1 MTSAVCLRKPA
12 QGNRNG
18 AYSVH
23 YRECIES
30 AYPADDADTTSDEGE
45 GTMIGRTLLLQMA
58 SNKKMETFVRNNK
71 VAVRSAG
78 RFVAG
83 ETVRDIIEPVKA
95 LNGQGITATLDL
107 LGESVT
113 NEQEV
118 AEVLDTYLQLLQTIT
133 DQKLNANVS
142 IKLTALGLDIDPE
155 LCYRNM
161 ERLLNAAGPEQFVRI
176 DMESSDYTQRTLDL
190 FLRLWTSPA
199 QYRNVGV
206 VIQSYL
212 RRSADDI
219 EMLIK
224 LGARVRLCKGA
235 YKEPEQVAFPE
246 KSEVDASYVRL
257 MQRLLQDGNYPG
269 IATHDEKMIAA
280 TRTYAS
286 ENSIPL
292 DRFEFQM
299 LYGIRRDL
307 QVQLVKDG
315 YRMRVYTPF
324 GTHWYPYMMRR
335 LAERPANLW
344 FVLKNF
350 LRG

>member
-1 MTSAVCLRKPA
+1 
-12 QGNRNG
+12 
-18 AYSVH
+18 
-23 YRECIES
+23 
-30 AYPADDADTTSDEGE
+30 
-45 GTMIGRTLLLQMA
+45 MIGRTLLLQMA
-58 SNKKMETFVRNNK
+58 SNKKMESFVRNNGL
-71 VAVRSAG
+71 AVRSAG

-83 ETVRDIIEPVKA
+83 ESVSDVIAPVQA
-95 LNGQGITATLDL
+95 LNAQGISATLDL

-118 AEVLDTYLQLLQTIT
+118 AEVLDTYLQLFQNIAA
-133 DQKLNANVS
+133 QKLNANVS

-190 FLRLWTSPA
+190 FCRLWNGPA

-224 LGARVRLCKGA
+224 MGARVRLCKGA
-235 YKEPEQVAFPE
+235 YKEPETVAFPE
-246 KSEVDASYVRL
+246 KSDVDSNYVRL
-257 MQRLLQDGNYPG
+257 MQRLLLDGNYPG
-269 IATHDEKMIAA
+269 IATHDEKIIEA
-280 TRTYAS
+280 TRAFAAS
-286 ENSIPL
+286 KSINL

-299 LYGIRRDL
+299 LFGIRRDL
-307 QVQLVKDG
+307 QTQLVKEG
-315 YRMRVYTPF
+315 YRVRVYTPF

-344 FVLKNF
+344 FVLKNSV
-350 LRG
+350 RG

>member
-1 MTSAVCLRKPA
+1 ML
-12 QGNRNG
+12 
-18 AYSVH
+18 
-23 YRECIES
+23 
-30 AYPADDADTTSDEGE
+30 
-45 GTMIGRTLLLQMA
+45 GRTLLLHMA
-58 SNKKMETFVRNNK
+58 SNKKMESFVRNNGL
-71 VAVRSAG
+71 AVRSAS

-83 ETVRDIIEPVKA
+83 ESVSEVIAPVQSLNA
-95 LNGQGITATLDL
+95 LGISATLDL
-107 LGESVT
+107 LGESVQ
-113 NEQEV
+113 NQQEV
-118 AEVLDTYLQLLQTIT
+118 AEVLDTYLQLFQNIRE
-133 DQKLNANVS
+133 QKLNANVS

-161 ERLLNAAGPEQFVRI
+161 ERLLNAAGPDQFVRI

-190 FLRLWTSPA
+190 FVRLWNSAA

-219 EMLIK
+219 EMLNRM
-224 LGARVRLCKGA
+224 GARVRLCKGA
-235 YKEPEQVAFPE
+235 YKEPETVAFPE
-246 KSEVDASYVRL
+246 KSDVDANYVRL
-257 MQRLLQDGNYPG
+257 LERLLQHGNYPG

-280 TRTYAS
+280 TRAFAAA
-286 ENSIPL
+286 NSIGL

-307 QVQLVKDG
+307 QTQLVKEG

-344 FVLKNF
+344 FVLKNS

>member
-1 MTSAVCLRKPA
+1 
-12 QGNRNG
+12 
-18 AYSVH
+18 
-23 YRECIES
+23 
-30 AYPADDADTTSDEGE
+30 
-45 GTMIGRTLLLQMA
+45 MIGRTLLLHMA
-58 SNKKMETFVRNNK
+58 GNRKMESFVRNNGL
-71 VAVRSAG
+71 AVRSAG

-83 ETVRDIIEPVKA
+83 ESVQAVIAPVQA
-95 LNGQGITATLDL
+95 LNAQGISATLDL
-107 LGESVT
+107 LGESVR

-118 AEVLDTYLQLLQTIT
+118 AVVLATYLDLFRSIREH
-133 DQKLNANVS
+133 DLNANVS

-161 ERLLNAAGPEQFVRI
+161 ERLLDIAGPDRFVRI

-190 FLRLWTSPA
+190 FLRLWNCPA

-212 RRSADDI
+212 RRSADDV
-219 EMLIK
+219 EMLMA

-235 YKEPEQVAFPE
+235 YQEPETVAFPA
-246 KSEVDASYVRL
+246 KSDVDANYIRL
-257 MQRLLQDGNYPG
+257 MKRLLQDGNYPG
-269 IATHDEKMIAA
+269 IATHDEQMITA
-280 TRTYAS
+280 TRTFATAQ
-286 ENSIPL
+286 SIGT

-299 LYGIRRDL
+299 LFGIRRDL
-307 QVQLVKDG
+307 QTQLVKDG
-315 YRMRVYTPF
+315 YRVRIYTPF

-344 FVLKNF
+344 FVLKNA

>member
-1 MTSAVCLRKPA
+1 MQSIVLI
-12 QGNRNG
+12 
-18 AYSVH
+18 S
-23 YRECIES
+23 S
-30 AYPADDADTTSDEGE
+30 ADDAHSTVNDCEV
-45 GTMIGRTLLLQMA
+45 TMIGRTLLLQMA
-58 SNKKMETFVRNNK
+58 GNKKMESFVRKNGM
-71 VAVRSAG
+71 AVRSAS

-83 ETVRDIIEPVKA
+83 ETVDAVIAPVQA
-95 LNGQGITATLDL
+95 LNAQGISATLDL
-107 LGESVT
+107 LGESVK

-118 AEVLDTYLQLLQTIT
+118 AEVLDTYLQLFQNINARN
-133 DQKLNANVS
+133 LNANVS

-161 ERLLNAAGPEQFVRI
+161 ERLLNAAGPDQFVRI

-190 FLRLWTSPA
+190 FTRLWNSPS

-219 EMLIK
+219 EMLIEM
-224 LGARVRLCKGA
+224 GARVRLCKGA
-235 YKEPEQVAFPE
+235 YKEPETVAFPE
-246 KSEVDASYVRL
+246 KADVDANYIRL
-257 MQRLLQDGNYPG
+257 MERLLKDGNYPG
-269 IATHDEKMIAA
+269 IATHDENMINATKAYAA
-280 TRTYAS
+280 A
-286 ENSIPL
+286 NSIGL

-307 QVQLVKDG
+307 QTQLVKEG

-335 LAERPANLW
+335 LAERPANVW
-344 FVLKNF
+344 FVLKNA